1 MSVIKCILD
10 YFKKHFVVF
19 LFSIFIIVSVTILS
33 LVPPQLL
40 KIIVDDIIPS
50 KDLSKLLKY
59 ALFYML
65 IFVSIGLI
73 NFLKEILLV
82 VVSQGVGK
90 KIRLEMLNKINRM
103 SFVIFS
109 KYDSGDLEAYFSND
123 VDEINTLITSGVI
136 SMLIDSFKMIGI
148 IVSIFIF
155 SYMFGIITL
164 AIIPF
169 IVLFTM
175 WIRKRM
181 YKAQA
186 VNRALEGNVNN
197 LVLENLDNVV
207 TIKSFRIYENVE
219 EKYNEVLKNHFKT
232 NQKANTYDAVF
243 SPIMQILKMIL
254 IVLII
259 CLSGADISLFGMSV
273 GMLVSSI
280 DLITNLFNP
289 IESLGMELQTIQKSM
304 AAIFRINEYFNLPED
319 EKKKHYDINLDSIK
333 LEFKDVSF
341 SYDGQNNVIENFN
354 LVLNGSDRLVLKGKS
369 GSGKTTLFKLAY
381 GLIKPTKGTVTI
393 NGIPTYLMSDELKRQ
408 VFGIVYQDYFFSGG
422 SIKDEITLCNDISDD
437 AVYKVLHQ
445 VGLDRINDIHAPLV
459 GTDYSTGELSLFN
472 IARAIILDS
481 KVLFLDEMNAKIDS
495 LSAKRI
501 IEVIDE
507 VSKNK
512 LVMSINHYG
521 DLLSGSKIINLEK

>member
-1 MSVIKCILD
+1 MSVLNCIFN
-10 YFKKHFVVF
+10 YFKKHSHVFILTLFV
-19 LFSIFIIVSVTILS
+19 IAAATALS
-33 LVPPQLL
+33 LAPPQLL
-40 KIIVDDIIPS
+40 KIIVDDLNS
-50 KDLSKLLKY
+50 GVKERLLDY
-59 ALFYML
+59 AIFYML
-65 IFVSIGLI
+65 LFIAIGLI
-73 NFLKEILLV
+73 NFLKEVLLV
-82 VVSQGVGK
+82 ILSQGVGK
-90 KIRLEMLNKINRM
+90 TIRIEMLNKIHKL
-103 SFVIFS
+103 SYITFS
-109 KYDSGDLEAYFSND
+109 HLDTGNLEAYFSND
-123 VDEINTLITSGVI
+123 VEEINTLITSGVI
-136 SMLIDSFKMIGI
+136 SMAIYAFKMIGI
-148 IVSIFIF
+148 VVSIFIF
-155 SYMFGIITL
+155 SPIFGGITL
-164 AIIPF
+164 LVIPI

-186 VNRALEGNVNN
+186 ANRALEGNVNN

-259 CLSGADISLFGMSV
+259 CLSSADISLFGMSV

-381 GLIKPTKGTVTI
+381 GLIKPTKGAVTI

-459 GTDYSTGELSLFN
+459 VTDYSTGELSLFN

-512 LVMSINHYG
+512 LVMLINHYG

>member
-1 MSVIKCILD
+1 MSVLKCIFN
-10 YFKKHFVVF
+10 YFKKHIYVFILTLFV
-19 LFSIFIIVSVTILS
+19 IAAVSALS
-33 LVPPQLL
+33 LAPPLLL
-40 KIIVDDIIPS
+40 KVIVDDLNS
-50 KDLSKLLKY
+50 GVKERLL
-59 ALFYML
+59 AFAIFYML
-65 IFVSIGLI
+65 LFIAIGLI

-82 VVSQGVGK
+82 IVSQGVGK
-90 KIRLEMLNKINRM
+90 TIRMEMLNKIHKL
-103 SFVIFS
+103 SYITFS
-109 KYDSGDLEAYFSND
+109 HLDSGNLEAYFSND
-123 VDEINTLITSGVI
+123 VEEINTLITSGVI
-136 SMLIDSFKMIGI
+136 SMAIDAFKMIGI
-148 IVSIFIF
+148 VVSIFIF
-155 SYMFGIITL
+155 SPIFGGITL
-164 AIIPF
+164 LVIPI

-186 VNRALEGNVNN
+186 SNRALEGNVNN

-232 NQKANTYDAVF
+232 NQKSNTYDAVF
-243 SPIMQILKMIL
+243 SPIMQILKTVL

-259 CLSGADISLFGMSV
+259 CMSSADMSLFGMTV

-280 DLITNLFNP
+280 DLITNLFTP
-289 IESLGMELQTIQKSM
+289 IENLGMELQTIQKSM
-304 AAIFRINEYFNLPED
+304 AAISRINEYFNLPED
-319 EKKKHYDINLDSIK
+319 EEKKHYDINLDSIK

-341 SYDGQNNVIENFN
+341 SYDGKNSVIENFN
-354 LVLNGSDRLVLKGKS
+354 LALNGSDRLVLKGKS
-369 GSGKTTLFKLAY
+369 GSGKSTLFKLAY

-408 VFGIVYQDYFFSGG
+408 LFGIVYQDYFFSGG

-437 AVYKVLHQ
+437 AVYKALHQ
-445 VGLDRINDIHAPLV
+445 VGLDRINDIHVPLV
-459 GTDYSTGELSLFN
+459 VTDYSTGELSLFN

-481 KVLFLDEMNAKIDS
+481 KVLFLDEMNAKIDA

-507 VSKNK
+507 VSKDK